1 MTPRLVLLGSSPR
14 LEAVLAPHQ
23 LPRLS
28 PEAPL
33 AGQRLLIAIAL
44 DDAGAAPA
52 YYALLR
58 RLRAAPDALAGSTVC
73 LVADGTGELYTKSA
87 AQALALACSMAGAY
101 LPGRPLVEATG
112 SLYNQHIQAA
122 NWGLTREETYAR
134 RVGELIARLA
144 SFAPPRF
151 SHPRVLMLHASE
163 QQRSNTL
170 ALGRAAGA
178 VLTVLGVVLSPLIL
192 HWMGTPADVIDNSI
206 LYFRVYFLGSIAVVL
221 YNMGASILQSVGDSR
236 SPMVYLILASLTN
249 VVLDLLFV
257 AVFRWGVGSAALA
270 TILSQILSAIL
281 AFRKLTHTRAAY
293 RVNWRRIRFEGPML
307 RQVVTLGIP
316 SGVQSSVVSLAN
328 VVVQSNINAFGSSA
342 MAGCGAYSKIE
353 GFAFLPV
360 TCFALALSTFV
371 SQNIGAQRYD
381 RVKAGMKFGLLCSPL
396 LAEGIGVCIFFLSPQ
411 LISLFND
418 HPEVISFGVN
428 YAHTVALFYFLLA
441 FSHCCAGILRGMGR
455 PIVPM
460 AVMLTVWC
468 AIRITYIT
476 LTVRLIPSIQ
486 VVYWAY
492 PLTWTISSVLFVL
505 FLSRLRFPPMAG
517 EGHSE
522 SVGSAAP

>member
-1 MTPRLVLLGSSPR
+1 MAEADQNLLTVGSVPRKMLTFALPIFLSN
-14 LEAVLAPHQ
+14 LFQQLYNAVDSLIVGKFI
-23 LPRLS
+23 
-28 PEAPL
+28 
-33 AGQRLLIAIAL
+33 GQ
-44 DDAGAAPA
+44 
-52 YYALLR
+52 
-58 RLRAAPDALAGSTVC
+58 
-73 LVADGTGELYTKSA
+73 
-87 AQALALACSMAGAY
+87 QALAAVSSS
-101 LPGRPLVEATG
+101 G
-112 SLYNQHIQAA
+112 SLILLLVGFIN
-122 NWGLTREETYAR
+122 GLSMGAG
-134 RVGELIARLA
+134 VLIARFYGA
-144 SFAPPRF
+144 QDDDHVERAV
-151 SHPRVLMLHASE
+151 HTTV
-163 QQRSNTL
+163 
-170 ALGRAAGA
+170 ALGITAGA
-178 VLTVLGVVLSPLIL
+178 VLTVVGVIL
-192 HWMGTPADVIDNSI
+192 TPQILRWIGTPADVIQNSI
-206 LYFRVYFLGSIAVVL
+206 LYFRIYFLGSSAVVL
-221 YNMGASILQSVGDSR
+221 YNMSASILQSVGDSR
-236 SPMVYLILASLTN
+236 SPMKYLILASVTN

-257 AVFRWGVGSAALA
+257 AVFHLGVGSAALA
-270 TILSQILSAIL
+270 TILSQILSAGL
-281 AFRKLTHTRAAY
+281 ALGKLTRSAGRSY
-293 RVNWRRIRFEGPML
+293 RIRWRRVRFEGPML
-307 RQVVTLGIP
+307 KQVITLGVP
-316 SGVQSSVVSLAN
+316 SGVQNSVVSLAN
-328 VVVQSNINAFGSSA
+328 VIVQANINVFGSSA
-342 MAGCGAYSKIE
+342 MAGCGAYIKIE

-360 TCFALALSTFV
+360 SCFALALSTFV

-381 RVKAGMKFGLLCSPL
+381 RVRAGMKFGLLCSPI

>member
-1 MTPRLVLLGSSPR
+1 MAEQDQNLLTVGSVPRKMLTFALPIFLSN
-14 LEAVLAPHQ
+14 LFQQLYNAVD
-23 LPRLS
+23 S
-28 PEAPL
+28 
-33 AGQRLLIAIAL
+33 LIVGRFI
-44 DDAGAAPA
+44 
-52 YYALLR
+52 
-58 RLRAAPDALAGSTVC
+58 
-73 LVADGTGELYTKSA
+73 GE
-87 AQALALACSMAGAY
+87 QALAAVSSSSSLIMLLTGFINGLSLGAG
-101 LPGRPLVEATG
+101 V
-112 SLYNQHIQAA
+112 
-122 NWGLTREETYAR
+122 
-134 RVGELIARLA
+134 LIARFYGA
-144 SFAPPRF
+144 QDDD
-151 SHPRVLMLHASE
+151 RVERAVHT
-163 QQRSNTL
+163 TL
-170 ALGRAAGA
+170 ALGIAAGA
-178 VLTVLGVVLSPLIL
+178 VMTVLGSIL
-192 HWMGTPADVIDNSI
+192 APQILRWIGTPPDVIDSSTA
-206 LYFRVYFLGSIAVVL
+206 YFRTYFLGCAAVVL
-221 YNMGASILQSVGDSR
+221 YNMAASILQSVGDSR
-236 SPMVYLILASLTN
+236 SPMVYLIAASLTN

-257 AVFRWGVGSAALA
+257 AVFHWGVGSAALA
-270 TILSQILSAIL
+270 TILSQILSAGL
-281 AFRKLTHTRAAY
+281 ALGKLTRSAGRSY
-293 RVNWRRIRFEGPML
+293 RIRWRRVRFEGPML
-307 RQVVTLGIP
+307 KQVVTLGVP
-316 SGVQSSVVSLAN
+316 SGVQNSVVSLAN
-328 VVVQSNINAFGSSA
+328 VIVQANINVFGSSA

-418 HPEVISFGVN
+418 HPEVIAFGVN
-428 YAHTVALFYFLLA
+428 YAHTAALFYFLLA

>member
-1 MTPRLVLLGSSPR
+1 MDDNSQNRLTTGSVPRKMLLFALPIFLSN
-14 LEAVLAPHQ
+14 LFQQLYNAVDSLIV
-23 LPRLS
+23 
-28 PEAPL
+28 
-33 AGQRLLIAIAL
+33 GQFI
-44 DDAGAAPA
+44 GQ
-52 YYALLR
+52 
-58 RLRAAPDALAGSTVC
+58 
-73 LVADGTGELYTKSA
+73 
-87 AQALALACSMAGAY
+87 QALAAVSSSSSLILLLIGFINGVSLGAG
-101 LPGRPLVEATG
+101 V
-112 SLYNQHIQAA
+112 
-122 NWGLTREETYAR
+122 
-134 RVGELIARLA
+134 LIARFYGAEDEEHLERA
-144 SFAPPRF
+144 V
-151 SHPRVLMLHASE
+151 HT
-163 QQRSNTL
+163 TL
-170 ALGRAAGA
+170 ALGLTAGA

-270 TILSQILSAIL
+270 TILSQILSAFL
-281 AFRKLTHTRAAY
+281 AFRRLTRTRACY

-328 VVVQSNINAFGSSA
+328 VIVQANINAFGSAA

-371 SQNIGAQRYD
+371 SQNIGARRFD
-381 RVKAGMKFGLLCSPL
+381 RVRQCMKFGLICSPV
-396 LAEGIGVCIFFLSPQ
+396 LAELIGVAIFTLAPFL
-411 LISLFND
+411 IALFNSD
-418 HPEVISFGVN
+418 PTVVSFGVDD
-428 YAHTVALFYFLLA
+428 ARTVSLFYCLLS

-455 PIVPM
+455 PVVPM
-460 AVMLTVWC
+460 AIMLCVWC
-468 AIRITYIT
+468 ALRITYIT
-476 LTVRLIPSIQ
+476 VTVHFIPDIH

-492 PLTWTISSVLFVL
+492 PLTWAISSVLFL
-505 FLSRLRFPPMAG
+505 FCLRRMRFPSEEHG
-517 EGHSE
+517 EPASYTRG
-522 SVGSAAP
+522 

>member
-1 MTPRLVLLGSSPR
+1 MAENDQNLLTVGSVPRKMLTFALPIFLSN
-14 LEAVLAPHQ
+14 LFQQLYNAVD
-23 LPRLS
+23 S
-28 PEAPL
+28 
-33 AGQRLLIAIAL
+33 LIVGRFI
-44 DDAGAAPA
+44 
-52 YYALLR
+52 
-58 RLRAAPDALAGSTVC
+58 
-73 LVADGTGELYTKSA
+73 GE
-87 AQALALACSMAGAY
+87 QALAAVSSSSSLIMLLTGFINGLSLGAG
-101 LPGRPLVEATG
+101 V
-112 SLYNQHIQAA
+112 
-122 NWGLTREETYAR
+122 
-134 RVGELIARLA
+134 LIARYYGA
-144 SFAPPRF
+144 QDDD
-151 SHPRVLMLHASE
+151 RVERAVHT
-163 QQRSNTL
+163 TL
-170 ALGRAAGA
+170 ALGIAAGA
-178 VLTVLGVVLSPLIL
+178 VLTLLGSIL
-192 HWMGTPADVIDNSI
+192 APQILRWIGTPPDVIDSSTA
-206 LYFRVYFLGSIAVVL
+206 YFRTYFYGCAAVVL
-221 YNMGASILQSVGDSR
+221 YNMAASILQSVGDSR
-236 SPMVYLILASLTN
+236 SPMVYLIAASLTN

-257 AVFRWGVGSAALA
+257 AVFHWGVGSAALA
-270 TILSQILSAIL
+270 TILSQILSAGL
-281 AFRKLTHTRAAY
+281 ALGKLTRSAGRSY
-293 RVNWRRIRFEGPML
+293 RIRWRRVRFEGPML
-307 RQVVTLGIP
+307 KQVVTLGVP
-316 SGVQSSVVSLAN
+316 SGVQNSVVSLAN
-328 VVVQSNINAFGSSA
+328 VIVQANINVFGSSA